1 MYGGAA
7 CESSSAFVVKT
18 GQNLFASCGSAL
30 ARRSFCISLKS
41 LRGNHLKTLKSEFPE
56 GKSILQGCKIEIP
69 EGKLILHGCKIEI
82 PGGKSILHGCKA
94 KFRRGDSQKRF
105 LYRFPSRKIIF
116 AACWPFPFEEIAL
129 KRSEMEFPGGK
140 SIFKALKI
148 KIRGG
153 KVIFEALEIEIR
165 GGKSI
170 FKALKIDFPTR
181 KVIFE
186 AL

>member
-18 GQNLFASCGSAL
+18 GQNLFASCGNAL

-69 EGKLILHGCKIEI
+69 EGKVILQ
-82 PGGKSILHGCKA
+82 GCKA

-165 GGKSI
+165 EGKSI

>member
-7 CESSSAFVVKT
+7 CESGSAFVVKT
-18 GQNLFASCGSAL
+18 GQNLFASCGNAL

-41 LRGNHLKTLKSEFPE
+41 LRGNCLKTLKSESPRGKPILQGCKIEIPE
-56 GKSILQGCKIEIP
+56 GKSILHGCKIEIRGGKSILQGCKIEIP

-148 KIRGG
+148 
-153 KVIFEALEIEIR
+153 
-165 GGKSI
+165 
-170 FKALKIDFPTR
+170 DFPTR

>member
-7 CESSSAFVVKT
+7 CESGSAFVVKAE
-18 GQNLFASCGSAL
+18 QNLFASCGSAL

-69 EGKLILHGCKIEI
+69 EGKVILQ
-82 PGGKSILHGCKA
+82 GCKA

-129 KRSEMEFPGGK
+129 KRSEMEFPQGK
-140 SIFKALKI
+140 VIFEALKI
-148 KIRGG
+148 KILGG